1 MSAANQPTDLPTLVF
16 DLDGTLADT
25 AVDLIGTLNVL
36 MKRMGAPEV
45 PVDRASDVVGA
56 GARAMIQRGLALGGR
71 TVSDEHRG
79 AFPGLPG
86 PLRREPRR
94 QDRALSR
101 RTGGARPAR
110 LAGYRLA
117 VCTNK
122 PEEHSIRLLA
132 ALGVADRFGSICGRD
147 TFAYAKPDP
156 RHLTLTVEKA
166 GGDPGHAIMIGDSR
180 TDVDTARAAG
190 LPVIAVSFGYTDTP
204 VEKLGPDRVV
214 DHFDELE
221 SAILRLPAADGG
233 RRLIPISAR
242 ERRNRGCS
250 ADPAPIA
257 STLNTTST
265 DPAFSNT
272 SVALTF
278 SPLTSGFASPISIT
292 CSPPGF
298 NSTLPPAGISMP
310 AARGRI
316 VMTPFVMA
324 ISCSSL
330 TGDASLVTETSRSGA
345 VPRFSIVR

>member
-1 MSAANQPTDLPTLVF
+1 MSAANQHSDLPTLVF

-25 AVDLIGTLNVL
+25 AIDLIGTLNVL

-45 PVDRASDVVGA
+45 PVDRARDVVGA

-71 TVSDEHRG
+71 TVSDLDIETLFQEFLVHY
-79 AFPGLPG
+79 AENIAVKTELYPGVRAVL
-86 PLRREPRR
+86 
-94 QDRALSR
+94 DRLA
-101 RTGGARPAR
+101 

-204 VEKLGPDRVV
+204 VEKLGPDRIV

-221 SAILRLPAADGG
+221 SA
-233 RRLIPISAR
+233 
-242 ERRNRGCS
+242 N
-250 ADPAPIA
+250 
-257 STLNTTST
+257 
-265 DPAFSNT
+265 
-272 SVALTF
+272 
-278 SPLTSGFASPISIT
+278 SP
-292 CSPPGF
+292 
-298 NSTLPPAGISMP
+298 
-310 AARGRI
+310 
-316 VMTPFVMA
+316 
-324 ISCSSL
+324 
-330 TGDASLVTETSRSGA
+330 SGA
-345 VPRFSIVR
+345 QCRSLAEADQCA